1 MQLIGM
7 LDSPFVRRT
16 AIAARLLGIPFE
28 HRNLSV
34 FRNYDVVRTI
44 NPAVK
49 VPTLVCDD
57 GTVLMDSSLIL
68 DYLETVA
75 GRSLW
80 PADAAQR
87 RHALRVTGLAL
98 AACEKV
104 VQMFMEK
111 HARPPE
117 FLYEGWFGRI
127 RQQLA
132 GALASLDATL
142 AEEPLPLEE
151 SKIGHAA
158 IIAAITWRCVQIKVA
173 DDVLPAYP
181 TLADFSSRAERL
193 AVFMAAPPDE
203 EAVMAP
209 A

>member
-16 AIAARLLGIPFE
+16 AIAARLLGVPLE

-34 FRNYDVVRTI
+34 FGSYDVIRAI

-57 GTVLMDSSLIL
+57 GTVLMESGLIL
-68 DYLETVA
+68 DYLETLA

-80 PADAAQR
+80 PADAAER
-87 RHALRVTGLAL
+87 RHALRIAGLSL
-98 AACEKV
+98 AVCEKV
-104 VQMFMEK
+104 VQMNIEK
-111 HARPPE
+111 RVRPPE
-117 FLYEGWFGRI
+117 FLFEGWFTRI
-127 RQQLA
+127 RQQLGGTL
-132 GALASLDATL
+132 GALDTALT
-142 AEEPLPLEE
+142 EEPLSLEE
-151 SKIGHAA
+151 SRLGHAA
-158 IIAAITWRCVQIKVA
+158 IAAAVAWRCVQIKVA

-181 TLADFSSRAERL
+181 TLVDFSARAERL
-193 AVFMAAPPDE
+193 AVFEAVPADE
-203 EAVMAP
+203 AAVMA

>member
-16 AIAARLLGIPFE
+16 AIAARLLGIAFQ

-34 FRNYDVVRTI
+34 FRDYDVVRTL

-49 VPTLVCDD
+49 VPTLICDD
-57 GTVLMDSSLIL
+57 GTVLMESGLIL
-68 DYLETVA
+68 DHLETLA

-80 PADAAQR
+80 PAEPAQR
-87 RHALRVTGLAL
+87 RQALRVAGLSL

-104 VQMFMEK
+104 VQMVIEK
-111 HARPPE
+111 RVRPPE
-117 FLYEGWFGRI
+117 LLHEAWFARI

-132 GALASLDATL
+132 GTLAALDATL
-142 AEEPLPLEE
+142 AAEPLALEE
-151 SKIGHAA
+151 SRIGHAA
-158 IIAAITWRCVQIKVA
+158 IIAAVTWRCVQIKMA
-173 DDVLPAYP
+173 DEVPAVYP
-181 TLADFSSRAERL
+181 TLADFSARAERL
-193 AVFMAAPPDE
+193 PVFIAAPADE

>member
-16 AIAARLLGIPFE
+16 AIAARLLGIAFE

-34 FRNYDVVRTI
+34 FADFDLMRTI

-57 GTVLMDSSLIL
+57 GTVLMESGLIL
-68 DYLETVA
+68 DYFESLA

-80 PADAAQR
+80 PAEVPAR

-98 AACEKV
+98 VACEKV
-104 VQMFMEK
+104 MQMVVEK
-111 HARPPE
+111 
-117 FLYEGWFGRI
+117 RI
-127 RQQLA
+127 RAPQSLDEAWYNRVKQQLA
-132 GALASLDATL
+132 GALAALDKAL
-142 AEEPLPLEE
+142 AEEPLALDEAHL
-151 SKIGHAA
+151 GHAA
-158 IIAAITWRCVQIKVA
+158 IITAVMWRYAQVKVA
-173 DDVLPAYP
+173 GEVLPAYP
-181 TLADFSSRAERL
+181 TLADFVARAERL
-193 AVFMAAPPDE
+193 PVFATVPFDEAAVLD
-203 EAVMAP
+203 P

>member
-34 FRNYDVVRTI
+34 FRHYDVVRAI

-57 GTVLMDSSLIL
+57 GTVLMESGLIL
-68 DYLETVA
+68 DYLETLA

-80 PADAAQR
+80 PAAAAER
-87 RHALRVTGLAL
+87 RHALRVTGLSL

-104 VQMFMEK
+104 VQMVIEK
-111 HARPPE
+111 RVRPPE
-117 FLYEGWFGRI
+117 LLYEGWFTRI
-127 RQQLA
+127 RQQLT
-132 GALASLDATL
+132 GTLASLESAL
-142 AEEPLPLEE
+142 AAEPLALEP

-158 IIAAITWRCVQIKVA
+158 IIAAITWRCVQIKMA
-173 DDVLPAYP
+173 DEVTAVYP
-181 TLADFSSRAERL
+181 TLADFSARAERL
-193 AVFMAAPPDE
+193 PVFQAAPADE
-203 EAVMAP
+203 EAVMA
-209 A
+209 AA